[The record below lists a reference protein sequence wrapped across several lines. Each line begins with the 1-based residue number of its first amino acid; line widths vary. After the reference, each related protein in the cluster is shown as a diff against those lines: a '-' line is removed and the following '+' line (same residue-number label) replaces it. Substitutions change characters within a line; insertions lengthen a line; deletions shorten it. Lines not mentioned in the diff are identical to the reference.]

1 MDQQTFPSS
10 SLLSLA
16 TQPTGAR
23 RKQARSSR
31 QQTRHLS
38 EQRVGRQPRRQHIE
52 ALVEAYLQSQIG
64 GNRSPKTIE
73 WHRTSLTLLRRF
85 LQQQRGV
92 TEIEAVEAE
101 DISAWFT
108 YLRTT
113 RGSHGRQRRERTVQT
128 YARSARAF
136 FHWLERR
143 RLLEENVFDL
153 VPFPRAGRPLIETLT
168 DEEFERLLAAC
179 APPRK
184 TGRLAKRATARNRA
198 ILWVLYDTGIRLS
211 ELLTL
216 CLDKVD
222 RRRGVITVWGKG
234 AKERRVAL
242 GENCQHYLFE
252 YLDQHWPDEQELA
265 KWGRAGEKYLFL
277 TETCRPLTKNG
288 IEELFRRLRKR
299 AGITAKRV
307 SPHILR
313 HTFAVKYLLLGGDPF
328 SLQRLLGHEE
338 MATVNHYMHLNDT
351 MMQAQKRKYSPG
363 DYLSTRQPEPD

>member
-1 MDQQTFPSS
+1 DLPSS

-242 GENCQHYLFE
+242 GENCQIDDPAGGGQTPQSLSGAKDVQVRRNQLLSRCCIQTSDGLAHILA
-252 YLDQHWPDEQELA
+252 QELA
-265 KWGRAGEKYLFL
+265 VRVEGLPQPLRRGFLVGEAV
-277 TETCRPLTKNG
+277 TEDVL
-288 IEELFRRLRKR
+288 
-299 AGITAKRV
+299 
-307 SPHILR
+307 
-313 HTFAVKYLLLGGDPF
+313 
-328 SLQRLLGHEE
+328 
-338 MATVNHYMHLNDT
+338 
-351 MMQAQKRKYSPG
+351 
-363 DYLSTRQPEPD
+363 